1 MMNDELIRIWQSASN
16 EDRIKFKKSKLMI
29 ELQSSLGRL
38 HRWWKYLELVEMVSL
53 GICIISFAFITFWA
67 PFITIKIASVL
78 FIFFSIHV
86 LYQLVRIKKLKP
98 SDFEA
103 HYLEYLKKTRE
114 YLSVQRR
121 LLATA
126 IYWVVLPIYPILL
139 LFFAE
144 LWQLPKK
151 RHLIVITFLLAIGM
165 GVYGYF
171 LNKKR
176 VKKEMDPR
184 IAKVDELIEE
194 LERS

>member
-53 GICIISFAFITFWA
+53 SICIISFTFITFWA
-67 PFITIKIASVL
+67 PFITVKIASVL
-78 FIFFSIHV
+78 FIFFSIHI
-86 LYQLVRIKKLKP
+86 LYKLVRIKKLKP

-103 HYLEYLKKTRE
+103 HYLEYLKKTRD
-114 YLSVQRR
+114 YLNAQRG

-184 IAKVDELIEE
+184 IAKVDEMIEE